1 MENSAQEKKNNAG
14 FILTNICNKMKIF
27 SQLYWNLLRHLVIAA
42 WWRLLRRELK
52 GPDKT
57 REGGLCILFIQG
69 LSPESV
75 RHSVLW
81 AELKCWN
88 SNIKTLLLLHLLNP
102 AISTLILARAV
113 EDVMSVLKL
122 NTKQRLYRLS
132 STSRH
137 GQEQGVCCHRRHVWL
152 FTLICICSTLQW
164 SQSEAFPVAWLAFKF
179 EYRQA
184 GSQFMNWLCPPLS
197 SSPWNQWETLHR
209 VEGKLD

>member
-1 MENSAQEKKNNAG
+1 MSNLFCFFCFPLLPVSTNKLIQSERRLYVTNPIILSWHSYCCGAFLSKQSLLVSGMENSAQEKKNNAG

-122 NTKQRLYRLS
+122 NTKQRLYCLS

-137 GQEQGVCCHRRHVWL
+137 GQEQGVCCHRRHV
-152 FTLICICSTLQW
+152 
-164 SQSEAFPVAWLAFKF
+164 
-179 EYRQA
+179 
-184 GSQFMNWLCPPLS
+184 
-197 SSPWNQWETLHR
+197 
-209 VEGKLD
+209 